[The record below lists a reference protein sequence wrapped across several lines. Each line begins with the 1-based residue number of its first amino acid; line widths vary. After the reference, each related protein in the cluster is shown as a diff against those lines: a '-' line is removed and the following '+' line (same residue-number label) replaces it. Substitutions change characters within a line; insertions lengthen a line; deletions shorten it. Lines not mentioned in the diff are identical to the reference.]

1 MHDEHD
7 GHGRLDS
14 HGGGGHHPG
23 DAGNNDQLERNG
35 QAGLPPGLDALKN
48 AIRQIVKDECYPL
61 EAEFLAHPTQEGI
74 HDPGAPRGIAE
85 ALSGILGVLPED
97 KWAHLNKIS
106 KDTGIYTSFV
116 PEEYGGGG
124 TGALG
129 QVVLDE
135 EVHKSIVQLP
145 TSPVPMMM
153 IGSCTPEQER
163 DYLRPSING
172 ELHYAFAQTEP
183 EAGSD
188 PGGMMQTHA
197 ELDGDDWVLNGTKMY
212 ISGAATADYILV
224 QAVTDQEKRQRG
236 GITMFIVDNPS
247 PGLSFDPIR
256 IWVNPS
262 KAQQHIVNLDNV
274 RVPQTKVLGE
284 VGQGFSLGQ
293 KWLVHHDR
301 LLRGSMALGILSRA
315 LEMAIDWAKQ
325 RVTYGRPIAD
335 RQAIQWMLTDVYIDI
350 MALRAAT
357 RETAARADAGEDV
370 RVEAS
375 MIKYCGG
382 EWGWR
387 SIDKIMQ
394 VFGGMGE
401 TLDLPIAHWY
411 HILRHARIGG
421 GTSEIHKFV
430 MARALLDGRV
440 SFQG

>member
-1 MHDEHD
+1 M
-7 GHGRLDS
+7 
-14 HGGGGHHPG
+14 
-23 DAGNNDQLERNG
+23 
-35 QAGLPPGLDALKN
+35 QAGLPPELEALKN
-48 AIRQIVKDECYPL
+48 TIRQIVKDECYPL
-61 EAEFLAHPTQEGI
+61 EAEFLANPSRDGVEE
-74 HDPGAPRGIAE
+74 PGAPRGIAE
-85 ALSGILGVLPED
+85 ALSGLLGILPEAAWD
-97 KWAHLNKIS
+97 RLNKVS

-124 TGALG
+124 MGALG
-129 QVVLDE
+129 HVVLDE

-153 IGSCTPEQER
+153 IGSATPEQEQE
-163 DYLRPSING
+163 YLIPSVEG
-172 ELHYAFAQTEP
+172 KLHYAFGQTEP
-183 EAGSD
+183 NAGSD
-188 PGGMMQTHA
+188 PGGMMQTSA
-197 ELDGDDWVLNGTKMY
+197 VLDGDDWVINGTKTF
-212 ISGAATADYILV
+212 ISGAASADYLLV

-236 GITMFIVDNPS
+236 GITMFIIDNPI

-256 IWVNPS
+256 LWVNPG
-262 KAQQHIVNLDNV
+262 KAQQYTVNIDNV

-284 VGQGFSLGQ
+284 VGQGFTLGQ

-301 LLRGSMALGILSRA
+301 MLRGSMATGILSRA
-315 LEMAIDWAKQ
+315 LEMAIDWAKE

-335 RQAIQWMLTDVYIDI
+335 RQAIQYMLTDVYTDI
-350 MALRAAT
+350 MTLRSIT
-357 RETAARADAGEDV
+357 RETAARADAGDDV

-375 MIKYCGG
+375 MIKYCAG

-394 VFGGMGE
+394 VFGGTGE

-430 MARALLDGRV
+430 MARGLLDGRV
-440 SFQG
+440 NYQG

>member
-1 MHDEHD
+1 M
-7 GHGRLDS
+7 
-14 HGGGGHHPG
+14 
-23 DAGNNDQLERNG
+23 
-35 QAGLPPGLDALKN
+35 QAGLPPELDALKN
-48 AIRQIVKDECYPL
+48 TIRQIVKDECYPL
-61 EAEFLAHPTQEGI
+61 EAEFLANPSSEENS
-74 HDPGAPRGIAE
+74 DEGAPRGIAE
-85 ALSGILGVLPED
+85 ALSGLLGTLPKESWD
-97 KWAHLNKIS
+97 RLNQVS

-124 TGALG
+124 MGALG
-129 QVVLDE
+129 HVVLDE

-153 IGSCTPEQER
+153 IGAATPEQER
-163 DYLRPSING
+163 DYLLPSVEG
-172 ELHYAFAQTEP
+172 KLHYAFGQTEP
-183 EAGSD
+183 QAGSD
-188 PGGMMQTHA
+188 PGGMMQTRA
-197 ELDGDDWVLNGTKMY
+197 ILDGDDWVLNGTKTF

-236 GITMFIVDNPS
+236 GITMFIIDNPS

-256 IWVNPS
+256 LWINPT
-262 KAQQHIVNLDNV
+262 KVQQFTVNLDNI

-284 VGQGFSLGQ
+284 VGQGFTLGQ

-301 LLRGSMALGILSRA
+301 LLRGSMATGILSRA
-315 LEMAIDWAKQ
+315 LEMAIEWAKE
-325 RVTYGRPIAD
+325 RVTYGRPIAA

-350 MALRAAT
+350 MTLRAST
-357 RETAARADAGEDV
+357 RETGIRADNDEDV

-375 MIKYCGG
+375 MIKYCAG

-394 VFGGMGE
+394 VFGGTGE

-430 MARALLDGRV
+430 MARGLLDGRV